1 MLLEMTW
8 IQTGTIIWLIAM
20 LGGVFFAGACYV
32 MAMLRYGRGVP
43 GPGHGVLPPPDGPPP
58 TTPPSE

>member
-32 MAMLRYGRGVP
+32 MGMLRYGRGVL
-43 GPGHGVLPPPDGPPP
+43 GPGHGVPPPISPP
-58 TTPPSE
+58 TDSQGRDL